1 VDARHVPRLSGGE
14 AMSGEVIARLFVAGR
29 PRTKGSLKPIHIRG
43 GKGRPCRVSLTEDH
57 ELATPWKKTMIKA
70 IRAHMAASP
79 RTFALVNIPVEVHAF
94 YRFER
99 TLAVADGVQL
109 MNVIPS
115 HNTAWPASVDI
126 GDEDKLRRNL
136 LDALT
141 QSGLL
146 ADDALV
152 VGGANYKRWCN
163 IGEQAGVEFVV
174 RIAPSVNDLLLLES
188 QLCDE

>member
-1 VDARHVPRLSGGE
+1 
-14 AMSGEVIARLFVAGR
+14 MSGEVIARLFVAGR

-57 ELATPWKKTMIKA
+57 EKSDPWKRTMIKA
-70 IRAHMAASP
+70 IRALMADDRSSYAG
-79 RTFALVNIPVEVHAF
+79 PVEVHAF

-99 TLAVADGVQL
+99 ERSVVQHGSAREAVW
-109 MNVIPS
+109 PS
-115 HNTAWPASVDI
+115 HDTEWPTAMDI

-146 ADDALV
+146 ADDRFV
-152 VGGANYKRWCN
+152 VGGINRKRWCRE
-163 IGEQAGVEFVV
+163 GEQPGVAFVV
-174 RIAPSVNDLLLLES
+174 TTPSKEYIQES
-188 QLCDE
+188 FWTGEFSE

>member
-1 VDARHVPRLSGGE
+1 
-14 AMSGEVIARLFVAGR
+14 MSGEVIARLFVAGR

-57 ELATPWKKTMIKA
+57 EQATVWKKTMIRVLAPLSKV
-70 IRAHMAASP
+70 P
-79 RTFALVNIPVEVHAF
+79 ALRHSWPYPGPVEVHAF

-99 TLAVADGVQL
+99 QATVLGGVELAMPV
-109 MNVIPS
+109 PS
-115 HNTAWPASVDI
+115 HQTEWPTAMDI

-146 ADDALV
+146 ADDRLV
-152 VGGANYKRWCN
+152 VGGQNWKRWCLP
-163 IGEQAGVEFVV
+163 GEQPGVFFVV
-174 RIAPSVNDLLLLES
+174 RAARTPHLTALILER
-188 QLCDE
+188 QFGEFGE